1 MLSCDSSDPSVTNEQ
16 LACQAQA
23 GCARSSEELVVRFQV
38 PLLHFLRH
46 RGAAEEAE
54 DLVQETMVRAYR
66 NLHRYRQQWKFST
79 WLYTI
84 GRRLSINHH
93 RRQHKLSQH
102 GFVGHGARGLSDE
115 DEHGLD
121 AIPSDGPE
129 PQQIAIEAE
138 QRQRLWA
145 VAAEVWSE
153 EQNTAMWLHYVE
165 GLPVADIARVLNRSR
180 VSVKAMMFR
189 ARKKL
194 LPLVREWEPGRR
206 MTDNPLME
214 EALAAPDAQPLLSPT
229 KGVSYV

>member
-1 MLSCDSSDPSVTNEQ
+1 LNHDSSDPLITNEQ

-23 GCARSSEELVVRFQV
+23 GCAASFEELVVRFQV

-46 RGAAEEAE
+46 RGAAGEAE
-54 DLVQETMVRAYR
+54 DLVQETMVRAYE
-66 NLHRYRQQWKFST
+66 NLHRYRQKWKFST

-84 GRRLSINHH
+84 ARRLNVNHH
-93 RRQHKLSQH
+93 RRQNKFNQPR
-102 GFVGHGARGLSDE
+102 ANGLTD
-115 DEHGLD
+115 DNKAGLE
-121 AIPSDGPE
+121 AIPSDGPQ
-129 PQQIAIEAE
+129 PQQLAIEAE

-145 VAAEVWSE
+145 VAAEVLSE

-165 GLPVADIARVLNRSR
+165 GLPIVDIARVLDRSR

-194 LPLVREWEPGRR
+194 LPLVRQWEPGRR
-206 MTDNPLME
+206 MTGNTLME
-214 EALAAPDAQPLLSPT
+214 ETMAAPDAQPLLSPT